1 MNNNHNKLLGYSN
14 SLVSAIEKVVIYFLI
29 VSVLAKLRTSKNW
42 LYHIFKWII
51 TIPLTFIMTIIVSL
65 LLSIIVAVLFALLQL
80 FVDVGNMPI
89 LLLYTID
96 FNTIREFYVH
106 NFYITI
112 PLILFFHKNLSMATS
127 VVGYQLYAR
136 STDEINRVL
145 NTNIFR
151 EITCFILFFI
161 LPILYCKL

>member
-1 MNNNHNKLLGYSN
+1 
-14 SLVSAIEKVVIYFLI
+14 
-29 VSVLAKLRTSKNW
+29 
-42 LYHIFKWII
+42 
-51 TIPLTFIMTIIVSL
+51 MTITVSL

-112 PLILFFHKNLSMATS
+112 PLILYIFYLLLSQELR
-127 VVGYQLYAR
+127 Y
-136 STDEINRVL
+136 INY
-145 NTNIFR
+145 FC
-151 EITCFILFFI
+151 IT
-161 LPILYCKL
+161 KL